1 MTLQDSKDESR
12 SKAVVSSIALLR
24 LPGAR
29 DYLAN
34 FGQDESDERVV
45 AVIAEFRHYCRAY
58 YSGTQ
63 CEAALRYILDQRGP
77 DYLER
82 LIRMDDSKAFFVALR
97 EIVMLGECR
106 KPGTGNA

>member
-12 SKAVVSSIALLR
+12 SKAVVSSIVLLR

-29 DYLAN
+29 DYLSN
-34 FGQDESDERVV
+34 CGQDEREEEIV
-45 AVIAEFRHYCRAY
+45 ALVAEFRHYCRAY

-82 LIRMDDSKAFFVALR
+82 LIRMDDSKAFFVTLR

-106 KPGTGNA
+106 KPGTGTA